1 MDNNKNIYVTDG
13 QDLTEKVE
21 ELVESGVTDVTVNV
35 NTLNY
40 TRYQKSHDGLELHPI
55 IDGINKAVG
64 KKLHWLSVCK
74 RDSVTMRSWIFY
86 S

>member
-13 QDLTEKVE
+13 QDLAEKVE

-40 TRYQKSHDGLELHPI
+40 TRYQKSHDGLELHPV
-55 IDGINKAVG
+55 IDGDVY
-64 KKLHWLSVCK
+64 K
-74 RDSVTMRSWIFY
+74 RQVILIMSPMGFMHLGL
-86 S
+86 

>member
-13 QDLTEKVE
+13 QDLAEKVE

-40 TRYQKSHDGLELHPI
+40 TRYQEIP
-55 IDGINKAVG
+55 
-64 KKLHWLSVCK
+64 
-74 RDSVTMRSWIFY
+74 
-86 S
+86 